1 MHDLR
6 WTLQNTRTMS
16 EVSLVSHLM
25 TSDIETIAPDLT
37 LKALGQL
44 LSTRHFRHLPV
55 LDNGQ
60 LVGIIS
66 RTDYDQVMVGLQLAH
81 RSEEEIDEI
90 LETTFAS
97 KLMTVDVKTV
107 TPDTTTEQ
115 VMKIFR
121 DVSFHALPVM
131 EDGKLVGII
140 SHHDVFYYV

>member
-1 MHDLR
+1 
-6 WTLQNTRTMS
+6 MS

-37 LKALGQL
+37 LKELGQL
-44 LSTRHFRHLPV
+44 YSTRHFRHLPV
-55 LDNGQ
+55 LEKDK

-90 LETTFAS
+90 LETTFVS

-107 TPDTTTEQ
+107 TPNTTTEE

-121 DVSFHALPVM
+121 DVSFHALPVI
-131 EDGKLVGII
+131 EDNQLVGII

>member
-1 MHDLR
+1 
-6 WTLQNTRTMS
+6 
-16 EVSLVSHLM
+16 
-25 TSDIETIAPDLT
+25 
-37 LKALGQL
+37 

>member
-1 MHDLR
+1 
-6 WTLQNTRTMS
+6 MS

-25 TSDIETIAPDLT
+25 TSNIETIEPDLT
-37 LKALGQL
+37 LKELGQL

-55 LDNGQ
+55 LEDGH

-66 RTDYDQVMVGLQLAH
+66 RTDYDQAMVGLQLAH
-81 RSEEEIDEI
+81 RSDAEIDEI
-90 LETTFAS
+90 LATNLVS
-97 KLMTVDVKTV
+97 KLMTKDVKTV
-107 TPDTTTEQ
+107 TPNTTAEE

-131 EDGKLVGII
+131 EDDKLVGII

>member
-1 MHDLR
+1 
-6 WTLQNTRTMS
+6 MS

-25 TSDIETIAPDLT
+25 TSNIETIAPDLT
-37 LKALGQL
+37 LKAFGQL

-55 LDNGQ
+55 MEDGK

-81 RSEEEIDEI
+81 RSDTEIDEI
-90 LETTFAS
+90 LVTTPVS
-97 KLMTVDVKTV
+97 KLMTKEVKTV
-107 TPDTTTEQ
+107 TPNTTAEE

-121 DVSFHALPVM
+121 DVSFHALPVI
-131 EDGKLVGII
+131 EGDNLVGII

>member
-1 MHDLR
+1 
-6 WTLQNTRTMS
+6 MS

-25 TSDIETIAPDLT
+25 TSNIETIAPDLT
-37 LKALGQL
+37 LKALGQF

-55 LDNGQ
+55 LEDGS

-66 RTDYDQVMVGLQLAH
+66 RTDYEQVMVGLQLAH
-81 RSEEEIDEI
+81 RSDAEIDEI
-90 LETTFAS
+90 LATTPVS
-97 KLMTVDVKTV
+97 KLMTKDVRTV
-107 TPDTTTEQ
+107 TPHTTTEE

-131 EDGKLVGII
+131 DDGKLVGII